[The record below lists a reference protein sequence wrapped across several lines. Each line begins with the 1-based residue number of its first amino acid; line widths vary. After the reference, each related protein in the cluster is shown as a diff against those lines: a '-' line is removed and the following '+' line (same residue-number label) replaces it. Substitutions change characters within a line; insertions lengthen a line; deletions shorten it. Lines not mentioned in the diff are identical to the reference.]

1 MMNCYLQNAILPTIF
16 CLKKIDISGFI
27 NASALIKRS
36 IALKFIHSFSYII
49 LYLFCREFIFA
60 GRVVY
65 LQLRRAF
72 VRLKSVPTLACP
84 NFSLLSRHLKAS
96 VPAVP
101 KVSPRSSAYIRKFP
115 KVNPL
120 SSSGFRSVPK
130 VSPLSSLRFRSVPK
144 DGTRA
149 AARFRELLKA
159 CRPSPAEKREEILLT
174 NPLIT

>member
-60 GRVVY
+60 GRAVY

-72 VRLKSVPTLACP
+72 VRLKPVPTVACP
-84 NFSLLSRHLKAS
+84 SFSHFSRHLKAS

-101 KVSPRSSAYIRKFP
+101 KVSPRSSAYIRKLP

-130 VSPLSSLRFRSVPK
+130 V
-144 DGTRA
+144 GTRA
-149 AARFRELLKA
+149 PARFRELLKA
-159 CRPSPAEKREEILLT
+159 CRQSPTEKREEILLRR
-174 NPLIT
+174 LFIT

>member
-27 NASALIKRS
+27 NAFALVERC
-36 IALKFIHSFSYII
+36 IALKFLHSFSYII

-60 GRVVY
+60 GRAIY
-65 LQLRRAF
+65 LQLRQAF
-72 VRLKSVPTLACP
+72 IRLKFVLTLACP

-101 KVSPRSSAYIRKFP
+101 KVCPRSSAYIRKLP
-115 KVNPL
+115 KVN
-120 SSSGFRSVPK
+120 
-130 VSPLSSLRFRSVPK
+130 PLSSLRFRSVPK
-144 DGTRA
+144 VGTRA
-149 AARFRELLKA
+149 PVRFRELLKA

>member
-1 MMNCYLQNAILPTIF
+1 MNCYLQNAIFPTIF

-27 NASALIKRS
+27 NASALIERS

-60 GRVVY
+60 GRAVY
-65 LQLRRAF
+65 LQLRQAF
-72 VRLKSVPTLACP
+72 VRLKPVPTVACP
-84 NFSLLSRHLKAS
+84 SFSAFSRRLSS
-96 VPAVP
+96 GVPTVP

-120 SSSGFRSVPK
+120 SS
-130 VSPLSSLRFRSVPK
+130 LRFRSVPK
-144 DGTRA
+144 GGTRA

-159 CRPSPAEKREEILLT
+159 CRPSPAEKREEILLRR
-174 NPLIT
+174 LFIT

>member
-36 IALKFIHSFSYII
+36 IALKFIHSFLSII
-49 LYLFCREFIFA
+49 LYLLCREFIFA
-60 GRVVY
+60 GRAVY

-72 VRLKSVPTLACP
+72 VRLKPVPTVACP
-84 NFSLLSRHLKAS
+84 SFSHFSRRLSIG
-96 VPAVP
+96 VPTVP
-101 KVSPRSSAYIRKFP
+101 KVSPRSSAYIRRFP
-115 KVNPL
+115 KVSPL

-130 VSPLSSLRFRSVPK
+130 G
-144 DGTRA
+144 GTRA

>member
-27 NASALIKRS
+27 NASALIERS

-60 GRVVY
+60 GRAVY

-72 VRLKSVPTLACP
+72 VRLKPVPTVACP
-84 NFSLLSRHLKAS
+84 CFSAFSRRLSTG
-96 VPAVP
+96 VPTVP
-101 KVSPRSSAYIRKFP
+101 KVSPRSSAYIRRFP
-115 KVNPL
+115 KVSPL

-144 DGTRA
+144 GGTLA

-159 CRPSPAEKREEILLT
+159 CRPSPAEKREEILLRR
-174 NPLIT
+174 LFIT

>member
-60 GRVVY
+60 GRAVY

-72 VRLKSVPTLACP
+72 VRLKPVPTVACP
-84 NFSLLSRHLKAS
+84 SFSHFSRRLSTG
-96 VPAVP
+96 VPPAP

-120 SSSGFRSVPK
+120 SS
-130 VSPLSSLRFRSVPK
+130 LRFRSVPK
-144 DGTRA
+144 VGTRA

-159 CRPSPAEKREEILLT
+159 CRPSPAEKREEILLRR
-174 NPLIT
+174 LFIT

>member
-1 MMNCYLQNAILPTIF
+1 MMNCYLQNAILSTVF

-36 IALKFIHSFSYII
+36 IALKFIHSFLSII
-49 LYLFCREFIFA
+49 LYLLCREFIFA

-72 VRLKSVPTLACP
+72 VRLKPVPTVACP
-84 NFSLLSRHLKAS
+84 SFSAFSRRLSTG
-96 VPAVP
+96 VPTVP
-101 KVSPRSSAYIRKFP
+101 KVSPRSSAYIRRF
-115 KVNPL
+115 
-120 SSSGFRSVPK
+120 PK

-144 DGTRA
+144 GGTRA

-159 CRPSPAEKREEILLT
+159 CRPLPTEKREEILLRR
-174 NPLIT
+174 LFIT

>member
-16 CLKKIDISGFI
+16 SLKKIVVSDFI
-27 NASALIKRS
+27 NAFALVERC
-36 IALKFIHSFSYII
+36 IALKFLHSFSYII

-60 GRVVY
+60 GRAVY

-72 VRLKSVPTLACP
+72 VRLKPVPTVTCP
-84 NFSLLSRHLKAS
+84 NFSAFSRRLSS
-96 VPAVP
+96 GFPSVP
-101 KVSPRSSAYIRKFP
+101 KVSPRSSAYIRKLP

-144 DGTRA
+144 VGTRA
-149 AARFRELLKA
+149 PARFRELLKA
-159 CRPSPAEKREEILLT
+159 CRQSPTEKREEILLT